1 MFSPELVVLT
11 DEAGH
16 AIGAAQKAE
25 VHTTQTPLHLAFSC
39 HVLDAE
45 GRVLVT
51 RRALAKKTWPGVWT
65 NSFCGH
71 PAPGEDAE
79 EAITR
84 RAARELGI
92 RLTDLRPALPDY
104 RYRAVDASG
113 IVENEI
119 CPVYVARID
128 GDLSPADDE
137 VAEWAWVSPQQL
149 AEAVT
154 AAPFAFSPWLVEQLP
169 QLVAL
174 GALTT
179 RPALNGAPA

>member
-16 AIGAAQKAE
+16 AIGAAPKAE
-25 VHTTQTPLHLAFSC
+25 VHTTETPLHLAFSC

-84 RAARELGI
+84 RAAMRGATVAMAWSNQVADI
-92 RLTDLRPALPDY
+92 TGP
-104 RYRAVDASG
+104 RA
-113 IVENEI
+113 
-119 CPVYVARID
+119 R
-128 GDLSPADDE
+128 
-137 VAEWAWVSPQQL
+137 SPQ
-149 AEAVT
+149 ARPPAAVGRRLQSR
-154 AAPFAFSPWLVEQLP
+154 ARWCGF
-169 QLVAL
+169 
-174 GALTT
+174 
-179 RPALNGAPA
+179 APAGPRPSHSPRTCHHS